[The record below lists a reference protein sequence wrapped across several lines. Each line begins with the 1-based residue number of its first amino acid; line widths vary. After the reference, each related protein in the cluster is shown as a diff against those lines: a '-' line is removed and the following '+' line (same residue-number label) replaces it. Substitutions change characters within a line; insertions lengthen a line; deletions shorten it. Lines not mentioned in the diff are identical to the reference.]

1 MSSIQTLKLE
11 IRKLQPREIEAVL
24 ASEYPVDR
32 YGESEVLVISPEAV
46 NLERFPL
53 PLLISHDTQK
63 LPIGV
68 ATNPRFDDRKL
79 VADLELADNDEA
91 EDIYQRIK
99 GGTLNS
105 LSIGYKI
112 EAQQDTR
119 SGTRVTRFTPHEVS
133 LVSVPADPQ
142 AKITKVRTMDNLNSD
157 PALNREDNDML
168 ELASR
173 HECWDEYKH
182 AKQMGMGVG
191 DFRAVILNKVGSKR
205 ALDDRP
211 IRGDV
216 GMSEREV
223 EQFSIAKAIR
233 AMADNDWQ
241 RAGLEREVLKA
252 TEKFRT
258 RQNSFVLPNELM
270 RRDVMKSG
278 SGANLVGVE
287 FLGDRFIDAL
297 YTESDVLNRC
307 TLLSGLTQDIAIP
320 RMTSASSSAWYNE
333 GGTISEST
341 PAFDQLTL
349 SANTLASMVEYSRKL
364 LRQSDVEQILRR
376 DMTRTMAVALDTA
389 ILNGSGSGAE
399 PRGILQTSGI
409 GAVVGGTNGG
419 APTYDNMVDLIAAVA
434 EDNAR
439 SEGSVFISNSKVEGK
454 LRKTSKVSST
464 DSVMVLENGQVA
476 GRNFIISNAMPS
488 NLNKGTGSGLSAILF
503 GDLREVIVGMFG
515 DLEIVVDP
523 HTKLNENLLRIA
535 SFMEVDLGLRHVE
548 SFAAMND
555 AITS

>member
-119 SGTRVTRFTPHEVS
+119 SGKRVTRFTPHEVS

>member
-1 MSSIQTLKLE
+1 M
-11 IRKLQPREIEAVL
+11 IRKLQPRHIEAVL

-32 YGESEVLVISPEAV
+32 YGEKEVLIISPEAV

-53 PLLISHDTQK
+53 PLLVSHDTQQ

-68 ATNPRFDDRKL
+68 ATNPRFEDRKL
-79 VADLELADNDEA
+79 VADLLLADNDEA
-91 EDIYQRIK
+91 DEIYERIRD
-99 GGTLNS
+99 GILNN

-112 EAQQDTR
+112 DRQQETA
-119 SGTRVTRFTPHEVS
+119 SGKRVTRFTPHEVS

-142 AKITKVRTMDNLNSD
+142 AKITQVRVMDNASPYADSEDLDMIAIARRHS
-157 PALNREDNDML
+157 AWEEYEETKREGLGID
-168 ELASR
+168 ELR
-173 HECWDEYKH
+173 HK
-182 AKQMGMGVG
+182 V
-191 DFRAVILNKVGSKR
+191 LNKVSSVR
-205 ALDDRP
+205 ALPDRD
-211 IRGDV
+211 I
-216 GMSEREV
+216 GMSNREI
-223 EQFSIAKAIR
+223 EQFSVAKAIR
-233 AMADNDWQ
+233 AMADNDWKD
-241 RAGLEREVLKA
+241 AGLEREVLRT
-252 TEKFRT
+252 TEKLRT

-270 RRDVMKSG
+270 RRDVLKSG
-278 SGANLVGVE
+278 TGGELVGVQ

-307 TLLSGLTQDIAIP
+307 TLLSGLTQDVAIP
-320 RMTSASSSAWYNE
+320 RMTSSSSSAWYAE
-333 GGTISEST
+333 GGTIAEST

-376 DMTRTMAVALDTA
+376 DMSRTMAIALDTA

-399 PRGILQTSGI
+399 PTGILQTSGI
-409 GAVVGGTNGG
+409 GAVAGGTNGA

-439 SEGSVFISNSKVEGK
+439 SDNSVFISNSKVEAK

-476 GRNFIISNAMPS
+476 GRDFIISNAMPS
-488 NLNKGTGSGLSAILF
+488 NLTKGTGSGLSAILF
-503 GDLREVIVGMFG
+503 GDLREVVVGMFG
-515 DLEIVVDP
+515 DLEVVVDP

>member
-1 MSSIQTLKLE
+1 MSTTKPTQLV
-11 IRKLQPREIEAVL
+11 IRKLQPRHIEAVL

-53 PLLISHDTQK
+53 PLLVSHDTQK

-68 ATNPRFDDRKL
+68 ATNPRFEDRKL
-79 VADLELADNDEA
+79 VADLLLADNDEA
-91 EDIYQRIK
+91 DEIYERIRD
-99 GGTLNS
+99 GILNN

-112 EAQQDTR
+112 DRQKETP
-119 SGTRVTRFTPHEVS
+119 SGKQVTRFTPHEVS

-142 AKITKVRTMDNLNSD
+142 AKITQVRVMENEIPFADAEDLD
-157 PALNREDNDML
+157 MIAL
-168 ELASR
+168 AKR
-173 HECWDEYKH
+173 HSAWDEYEETK
-182 AKQMGMGVG
+182 
-191 DFRAVILNKVGSKR
+191 RAGLGIDELRHKVLNKVSSVR
-205 ALDDRP
+205 ALPDRD
-211 IRGDV
+211 I
-216 GMSEREV
+216 GMSNREI
-223 EQFSIAKAIR
+223 EQFSVAKAIR
-233 AMADNDWQ
+233 AMADNDWKD
-241 RAGLEREVLKA
+241 AGLEREVLRT
-252 TEKFRT
+252 TEKLRT

-270 RRDVMKSG
+270 RRDVLKSG
-278 SGANLVGVE
+278 TGGELVGVQ

-307 TLLSGLTQDIAIP
+307 TLLSGLTQDVAIP
-320 RMTSASSSAWYNE
+320 RMTSSSSSAWYAE
-333 GGTISEST
+333 GGTIAEST

-376 DMTRTMAVALDTA
+376 DMSRTMAIALDTA

-399 PRGILQTSGI
+399 PTGILQTSGI
-409 GAVVGGTNGG
+409 GAVAGGTNGG
-419 APTYDNMVDLIAAVA
+419 APTYDDMVDLIAAVA

-439 SEGSVFISNSKVEGK
+439 SEGSVFISNSKVEAK

-476 GRNFIISNAMPS
+476 GRDFIISNAMPS
-488 NLNKGTGSGLSAILF
+488 NLTKGTGSGLSAILF
-503 GDLREVIVGMFG
+503 GDLREVVVGMFG
-515 DLEIVVDP
+515 DLEVVVDP

>member
-1 MSSIQTLKLE
+1 
-11 IRKLQPREIEAVL
+11 
-24 ASEYPVDR
+24 
-32 YGESEVLVISPEAV
+32 
-46 NLERFPL
+46 LERFPL
-53 PLLISHDTQK
+53 PLLVSHDTQQ

-68 ATNPRFDDRKL
+68 ATNPRFEDRKL
-79 VADLELADNDEA
+79 VADLLLADNDEA
-91 EDIYQRIK
+91 DEIYERIRD
-99 GGTLNS
+99 GILNN

-112 EAQQDTR
+112 DRQQETA
-119 SGTRVTRFTPHEVS
+119 SGKRVTRFTPHEVS

-142 AKITKVRTMDNLNSD
+142 AKITQVRVMDNASPYADSEDLDMIAIARRHS
-157 PALNREDNDML
+157 AWEEYEETKREGLGID
-168 ELASR
+168 ELR
-173 HECWDEYKH
+173 HK
-182 AKQMGMGVG
+182 V
-191 DFRAVILNKVGSKR
+191 LNKVSSVR
-205 ALDDRP
+205 ALPDRD
-211 IRGDV
+211 I
-216 GMSEREV
+216 GMSNREI
-223 EQFSIAKAIR
+223 EQFSVAKAIR
-233 AMADNDWQ
+233 AMADNDWKD
-241 RAGLEREVLKA
+241 AGLEREVLRT
-252 TEKFRT
+252 TEKLRT

-270 RRDVMKSG
+270 RRDVLKSG
-278 SGANLVGVE
+278 TGGELVGVQ

-307 TLLSGLTQDIAIP
+307 TLLSGLTQDVAIP
-320 RMTSASSSAWYNE
+320 RMTSSSSSAWYAE
-333 GGTISEST
+333 GGTIAEST

-376 DMTRTMAVALDTA
+376 DMSRTMAIALDTA

-399 PRGILQTSGI
+399 PTGILQTSGI
-409 GAVVGGTNGG
+409 GAVAGGTNGA

-439 SEGSVFISNSKVEGK
+439 SDNSVFISNSKVEAK

-476 GRNFIISNAMPS
+476 GRDFIISNAMPS
-488 NLNKGTGSGLSAILF
+488 NLTKGTGSGLSAILF
-503 GDLREVIVGMFG
+503 GDLREVVVGMFG
-515 DLEIVVDP
+515 DLEVVVDP

>member
-1 MSSIQTLKLE
+1 MSTTKPTQLV
-11 IRKLQPREIEAVL
+11 IRKLQPRHIEAVL

-32 YGESEVLVISPEAV
+32 YGEKEVLIISPEAV

-53 PLLISHDTQK
+53 PLLVSHDTQQ

-68 ATNPRFDDRKL
+68 ATNPRFEDRKL
-79 VADLELADNDEA
+79 VADLLLADNDEA
-91 EDIYQRIK
+91 DEIYERIRD
-99 GGTLNS
+99 GILNN

-112 EAQQDTR
+112 DRQQETA
-119 SGTRVTRFTPHEVS
+119 SGKRVTRFTPHEVS

-142 AKITKVRTMDNLNSD
+142 AKITQVRVMDNASPYADSEDLDMIAIARRHS
-157 PALNREDNDML
+157 AWEEYEETKREGLGID
-168 ELASR
+168 ELR
-173 HECWDEYKH
+173 HK
-182 AKQMGMGVG
+182 V
-191 DFRAVILNKVGSKR
+191 LNKVSSVR
-205 ALDDRP
+205 ALPDRD
-211 IRGDV
+211 I
-216 GMSEREV
+216 GMSNREI
-223 EQFSIAKAIR
+223 EQFSVAKAIR
-233 AMADNDWQ
+233 AMADNDWKD
-241 RAGLEREVLKA
+241 AGLEREVLRT
-252 TEKFRT
+252 TEKLRT

-270 RRDVMKSG
+270 RRDVLKSG
-278 SGANLVGVE
+278 TGGELVGVQ

-307 TLLSGLTQDIAIP
+307 TLLSGLTQDVAIP
-320 RMTSASSSAWYNE
+320 RMTSSSSSAWYAE
-333 GGTISEST
+333 GGTIAEST

-376 DMTRTMAVALDTA
+376 DMSRTMAIALDTA

-399 PRGILQTSGI
+399 PTGILQTSGI
-409 GAVVGGTNGG
+409 GAVAGGTNGA

-439 SEGSVFISNSKVEGK
+439 SDNSVFISNSKVEAK

-476 GRNFIISNAMPS
+476 GRDFIISNAMPS
-488 NLNKGTGSGLSAILF
+488 NLTKGTGSGLSAILF
-503 GDLREVIVGMFG
+503 GDLREVVVGMFG
-515 DLEIVVDP
+515 DLEVVVDP

>member
-1 MSSIQTLKLE
+1 MSTTKPTQLV
-11 IRKLQPREIEAVL
+11 IRKLQPRHIEAVL

-53 PLLISHDTQK
+53 PLLVSHDTQK

-68 ATNPRFDDRKL
+68 ATNPRFEDRKL
-79 VADLELADNDEA
+79 VADLLLADNDEA
-91 EDIYQRIK
+91 DEIYERIK
-99 GGTLNS
+99 DGILNN

-112 EAQQDTR
+112 NKQQETA
-119 SGTRVTRFTPHEVS
+119 SGKRVTRFTPHEVS

-142 AKITKVRTMDNLNSD
+142 AKIKQVRVMENASPYADSEDLDMITIAKNHSAWDLYEETKTMGLGI
-157 PALNREDNDML
+157 E
-168 ELASR
+168 ELR
-173 HECWDEYKH
+173 HK
-182 AKQMGMGVG
+182 
-191 DFRAVILNKVGSKR
+191 ILDRIGSKR
-205 ALDDRP
+205 ALPSGDIGMTDRE
-211 IRGDV
+211 IDT
-216 GMSEREV
+216 
-223 EQFSIAKAIR
+223 FSIAKAIR
-233 AMADNDWQ
+233 ALADNDWQ
-241 RAGLEREVLKA
+241 GAGLEREVLKT
-252 TEKFRT
+252 TEKLRT

-270 RRDVMKSG
+270 RRDVLKSG
-278 SGANLVGVE
+278 SGGNLVGVQ

-307 TLLSGLTQDIAIP
+307 TLLSGLTQDVAIP
-320 RMTSASSSAWYNE
+320 RMTSASSSAWYAE
-333 GGTISEST
+333 GGTISENT

-376 DMTRTMAVALDTA
+376 DMTRTMAIALDTA

-409 GAVVGGTNGG
+409 GAVAGGTNGG
-419 APTYDNMVDLIAAVA
+419 APTYDDMVDLIAAVA

-439 SEGSVFISNSKVEGK
+439 SDGSVFISNSKVEAK

-476 GRNFIISNAMPS
+476 GRDFIISNAMPS
-488 NLNKGTGSGLSAILF
+488 NLTKGTGSGLSAILF
-503 GDLREVIVGMFG
+503 GDLREVVVGMFG

>member
-119 SGTRVTRFTPHEVS
+119 SGKRVTRFTPHEVS

-287 FLGDRFIDAL
+287 FLGDRFIDDL

-488 NLNKGTGSGLSAILF
+488 NLTKGTGSGLSAILF

>member
-1 MSSIQTLKLE
+1 MSSTHTHKLV
-11 IRKLQPREIEAVL
+11 IRKLQPRQIEAVL
-24 ASEYPVDR
+24 ATEYPVDR
-32 YGESEVLVISPEAV
+32 YGENEVLVISPEAV

-53 PLLISHDTQK
+53 PLLVSHDTQQ

-68 ATNPRFDDRKL
+68 ATNPRFEDRKL
-79 VADLELADNDEA
+79 VADLLLADNDEA
-91 EDIYQRIK
+91 DEIYQRIK
-99 GGTLNS
+99 DGILNN

-112 EAQQDTR
+112 HKQQETAT
-119 SGTRVTRFTPHEVS
+119 GKRVTRFTPHEVS

-142 AKITKVRTMDNLNSD
+142 AKITQVRVMENASPYADS
-157 PALNREDNDML
+157 EDLDMIQI
-168 ELASR
+168 AKR
-173 HECWDEYKH
+173 HSAWDEYEETK
-182 AKQMGMGVG
+182 
-191 DFRAVILNKVGSKR
+191 RAGLGIDELRHKVLNKVSSDR
-205 ALDDRP
+205 AFESQP
-211 IRGDV
+211 I
-216 GMSEREV
+216 GMNDREV
-223 EQFSIAKAIR
+223 EKFSIARAIR

-241 RAGLEREVLKA
+241 RAGLEREVLKT
-252 TEKFRT
+252 TEKYRT
-258 RQNSFVLPNELM
+258 RQNSFVLPAELM
-270 RRDVMKSG
+270 RRDVLKSG
-278 SGANLVGVE
+278 TGGELVGVQ

-307 TLLSGLTQDIAIP
+307 TLLSGLTQDVAIP
-320 RMTSASSSAWYNE
+320 RMTSSSSSAWYAE

-376 DMTRTMAVALDTA
+376 DMTRTMAIALDTA

-399 PRGILQTSGI
+399 PTGILNTSGI
-409 GAVVGGTNGG
+409 GAVAGGTNGA

-439 SEGSVFISNSKVEGK
+439 SDNSVFISNSKVEAK

-476 GRNFIISNAMPS
+476 GRDFIISNAMPS
-488 NLNKGTGSGLSAILF
+488 NLTKGTGSNLSAILF
-503 GDLREVIVGMFG
+503 GDLREVVVGMFG

-535 SFMEVDLGLRHVE
+535 TFMEVDLGLRHVE

-555 AITS
+555 AVTA

>member
-1 MSSIQTLKLE
+1 MSTTKPTQLV
-11 IRKLQPREIEAVL
+11 IRKLQPRHIEAVL

-32 YGESEVLVISPEAV
+32 YGEKEVLIISPEAV

-53 PLLISHDTQK
+53 PLLVSHDTQQ

-68 ATNPRFDDRKL
+68 ATNPRFEDRKL
-79 VADLELADNDEA
+79 VADLLLADNDEA
-91 EDIYQRIK
+91 DEIYERIRD
-99 GGTLNS
+99 GILNN

-112 EAQQDTR
+112 DRQQETA
-119 SGTRVTRFTPHEVS
+119 SGKRVTRFTPHEVS

-142 AKITKVRTMDNLNSD
+142 AKITQVRVMDNASPYADSEDLDMIAIARRHS
-157 PALNREDNDML
+157 AWEEYEETKREGLGID
-168 ELASR
+168 ELR
-173 HECWDEYKH
+173 HK
-182 AKQMGMGVG
+182 V
-191 DFRAVILNKVGSKR
+191 LNKVSSVR
-205 ALDDRP
+205 ALPDRD
-211 IRGDV
+211 I
-216 GMSEREV
+216 GMSNREI
-223 EQFSIAKAIR
+223 EQFSVAKAIR
-233 AMADNDWQ
+233 AMADNDWKD
-241 RAGLEREVLKA
+241 AGLEREVLRT
-252 TEKFRT
+252 TEKLRT

-270 RRDVMKSG
+270 RRDVLKSG
-278 SGANLVGVE
+278 TGGELVGVQ

-307 TLLSGLTQDIAIP
+307 TLLSGLTQDVAIP
-320 RMTSASSSAWYNE
+320 RMTSSSSSAWYAE
-333 GGTISEST
+333 GGTIAEST

-376 DMTRTMAVALDTA
+376 DMSRTMAIALDTA

-399 PRGILQTSGI
+399 PTGILQTSGI
-409 GAVVGGTNGG
+409 GAVAGGTNGA

-439 SEGSVFISNSKVEGK
+439 SDNSVFISNSKVEAK

-476 GRNFIISNAMPS
+476 GRDFIISNAMPS
-488 NLNKGTGSGLSAILF
+488 NLTKGTGSGLSAILF

>member
-1 MSSIQTLKLE
+1 
-11 IRKLQPREIEAVL
+11 
-24 ASEYPVDR
+24 
-32 YGESEVLVISPEAV
+32 
-46 NLERFPL
+46 
-53 PLLISHDTQK
+53 LLISHDTQQ

-79 VADLELADNDEA
+79 VADLQLADNDEA

-112 EAQQDTR
+112 EAQQDTHT
-119 SGTRVTRFTPHEVS
+119 GTRVTRFTPHEVS

-142 AKITKVRTMDNLNSD
+142 AKITKVRIMENAYEAPQGASG
-157 PALNREDNDML
+157 EDIDMMHI
-168 ELASR
+168 AKK
-173 HECWDEYKH
+173 HDCWDDYIRCKEL
-182 AKQMGMGVG
+182 GMGIGELRSIVL
-191 DFRAVILNKVGSKR
+191 DKVSSKR
-205 ALDDRP
+205 ALSQ
-211 IRGDV
+211 GDI
-216 GMSEREV
+216 GMSDREI
-223 EQFSIAKAIR
+223 EGFSIAKAIR

-241 RAGLEREVLKA
+241 RAGLEREVLKT

-270 RRDVMKSG
+270 RRDVLKSG
-278 SGANLVGVE
+278 SGGNLVGVQ

-307 TLLSGLTQDIAIP
+307 TLLSGLTQDVAIP
-320 RMTSASSSAWYNE
+320 RMTSASSSAWYAE
-333 GGTISEST
+333 GGTISENT

-376 DMTRTMAVALDTA
+376 DMTRTMAIALDTA

-409 GAVVGGTNGG
+409 GAVAGGTNGG
-419 APTYDNMVDLIAAVA
+419 APTYDDMVDLIAAVA

-439 SEGSVFISNSKVEGK
+439 SDGSVFISNSKVEAK

-476 GRNFIISNAMPS
+476 GRDFIISNAMPS
-488 NLNKGTGSGLSAILF
+488 NLTKGTGSGLSAILF
-503 GDLREVIVGMFG
+503 GDLREVMVGMFG

-548 SFAAMND
+548 SFSAMND

>member
-1 MSSIQTLKLE
+1 MSTTKPTQLV
-11 IRKLQPREIEAVL
+11 IRKLQPRHIEAVL

-32 YGESEVLVISPEAV
+32 YGEKEVLIISPEAV

-53 PLLISHDTQK
+53 PLLVSHDTQQ

-68 ATNPRFDDRKL
+68 ATSPRFEERKL
-79 VADLELADNDEA
+79 VADLLLADNDEA
-91 EDIYQRIK
+91 DEIYERIRD
-99 GGTLNS
+99 GILNN

-112 EAQQDTR
+112 DRQQETA
-119 SGTRVTRFTPHEVS
+119 SGKRVTRFTPHEVS

-142 AKITKVRTMDNLNSD
+142 AKITQVRVMDNASPYADSEDLDMIAIARRHS
-157 PALNREDNDML
+157 AWEEYEETKREGLGID
-168 ELASR
+168 ELR
-173 HECWDEYKH
+173 HK
-182 AKQMGMGVG
+182 V
-191 DFRAVILNKVGSKR
+191 LNKVSSVR
-205 ALDDRP
+205 ALPDRD
-211 IRGDV
+211 I
-216 GMSEREV
+216 GMSNREI
-223 EQFSIAKAIR
+223 EQFSVAKAIR
-233 AMADNDWQ
+233 AMADNDWKD
-241 RAGLEREVLKA
+241 AGLEREVLRT
-252 TEKFRT
+252 TEKLRT

-270 RRDVMKSG
+270 RRDVLKSG
-278 SGANLVGVE
+278 TGGELVGVQ

-307 TLLSGLTQDIAIP
+307 TLLSGLTQDVAIP
-320 RMTSASSSAWYNE
+320 RMTSSSSSAWYAE
-333 GGTISEST
+333 GGTIAEST

-376 DMTRTMAVALDTA
+376 DMSRTMAIALDTA

-399 PRGILQTSGI
+399 PTGILQTSGI
-409 GAVVGGTNGG
+409 GAVAGGTNGA

-439 SEGSVFISNSKVEGK
+439 SDNSVFISNSKVEAK

-476 GRNFIISNAMPS
+476 GRDFIISNAMPS
-488 NLNKGTGSGLSAILF
+488 NLTKGTGSGLSAILF
-503 GDLREVIVGMFG
+503 GDLREVVVGMFG
-515 DLEIVVDP
+515 DLEVVVDP